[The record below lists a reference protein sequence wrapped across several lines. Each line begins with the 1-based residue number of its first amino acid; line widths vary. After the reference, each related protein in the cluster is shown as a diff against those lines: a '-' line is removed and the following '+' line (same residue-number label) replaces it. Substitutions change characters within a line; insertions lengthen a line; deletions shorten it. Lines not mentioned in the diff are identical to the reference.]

1 MLAATILTLAF
12 VPVFYALVEQLREG
26 SLHGMFGAAR
36 ERLESYAEP
45 AE

>member
-12 VPVFYALVEQLREG
+12 VPVFYALIEQLRESRLG
-26 SLHGMFGAAR
+26 PPAAAR
-36 ERLESYAEP
+36 EPIEGHAEP